1 MNSNDEN
8 WQGEFKMYFAQN
20 PQVMGFAAQQRDS
33 RMTVNGTLDRF
44 YINFPTNTTQA
55 DEPSSWGDISF
66 FELGRYVEYIK
77 DFCLNSTPSIS
88 SDNVAIL
95 CSSLNIPSVEENSE
109 DDAVIVIGTFANLI
123 NGTGI
128 MTW

>member
-1 MNSNDEN
+1 MNH
-8 WQGEFKMYFAQN
+8 
-20 PQVMGFAAQQRDS
+20 QVG
-33 RMTVNGTLDRF
+33 
-44 YINFPTNTTQA
+44 
-55 DEPSSWGDISF
+55 GDISF

-77 DFCLNSTPSIS
+77 DFCPNSTPSIS

-109 DDAVIVIGTFANLI
+109 DDAVIVTGTFANLI

-128 MTW
+128 NDLVNIRVQDSRGVQMLNTISIQITNQNNGSFESPDRDCRP